1 MAKDLLSPKT
11 DVVFK
16 LIFADENNA
25 DILADFIAAVT
36 GLPADEF
43 DEIKISD
50 PHLRRFD
57 AQDKLSILD
66 LKL

>member
-1 MAKDLLSPKT
+1 LKPPCGVT
-11 DVVFK
+11 
-16 LIFADENNA
+16 
-25 DILADFIAAVT
+25 AVT
-36 GLPADEF
+36 GLLADEF

-66 LKL
+66 LKLRTKSAKVIDVERAHKA